1 MEPSQWS
8 KIQANWTLLL
18 QNVDVKCIL
27 HSLYESKTINDDDV
41 ERIQAETTTR
51 DQCARLLRILK
62 RKDNSYEEF
71 RNALQKTD
79 QKSIIQ
85 KLRETNSDIAPIEE
99 DDKINAAL
107 LENFAES
114 NGSQVSFADV
124 QASIAKSIQRKLN
137 DDEVSKRVSLCFGS
151 DVCLH
156 VEDGENAV
164 RYFTNLRRKTTN
176 PTCDKTEADIKK
188 RSMDGSSKGKHMRN
202 NSKQSQRKKLERM
215 SIEDLIKALESKLKE
230 RKILN
235 PQITETFRQQKVT
248 GEVYHCMTMDEIKT
262 EIPDL
267 TYGERKTLLI
277 IRDELQKEDENLSG
291 DDELPSESMEY
302 SEDKDVKPEEDLQ
315 QRIESLRKFDTAL
328 KTGDYYRQGSE
339 VITHVTRCHNMIE
352 PIRDFRHD
360 PDKSQDE
367 LLPWIQE
374 QVIRFSAACL
384 NDRTNGTIFFGIM
397 KSENHAEVL
406 GLSVDRED
414 IKTGINRAIK
424 DCFYP
429 DQYEIAMKCI
439 REPQFVTV
447 LQKNLETPLYV
458 IEIDVVPNSKL
469 TQEEAFFV
477 TLNFFGQSE
486 MVLLRWH
493 DTIVEKIGN
502 KEWHEFMS
510 QKNKL
515 KQVREDREK
524 SATQVKQISEDLR
537 TKFERLLYAGNVQSD
552 DLYRMLFLSPLDS
565 SMDQNFI
572 KENLEFV
579 DSLDPNIIFDFSP
592 ESDGDEGSIYR
603 YMEDEKE
610 KVLKALTADDFD
622 KNGKENK
629 EKTDRLPNLHES
641 IRSTELKQWIFCNG
655 YGPLNKNPMDLL
667 NWKQQRSEGF
677 KDALRFYKDEIPEG
691 RVIAIFCLFS
701 KNYDVMLEAAEEVL
715 IKFQHQW
722 MVLAPDEK
730 ISENWFAELLRR
742 QSVDKET
749 IKARCVI
756 GMPWN
761 HVSQTVSQLTG
772 SSDEASV
779 ELPTSTGAFCRLK
792 EKVKNELFDLDILGR
807 NECQNSDIIND
818 QRKLRLFKE
827 DVEESFFRGGPV
839 QWWNFWFPGLVLKRH
854 IHDKLMKLVNETL
867 DGNIDEE
874 DKVGIIHLYHQPGAG
889 GSTTARQ
896 ILWDL
901 KSEYRCCVLKNI
913 TDETCEQISA
923 FRRYEAEDPRPSV
936 ILIDNLEE
944 EKVNRLY
951 SQLEEK
957 ARVESRNSENPFKVF
972 CLLLLCRRKTSLPM
986 KDSKVKHRNS
996 VMLHHELA
1004 ENEIAWFHEKNRD
1017 LEEKHKL
1024 QNGVDPKLL
1033 LSFNIMKEN
1042 FNPEYIQNS
1051 VRAFCDDIMKPN
1063 EKKLLKF
1070 LSMMNTFDL
1079 DFQPLPVS
1087 AFDVI
1092 MNEEMSLSFGLVT
1105 PGRLRTGRSWESCI
1119 SAALKVLLNRASRSG
1134 LGKQIPGLCI
1144 VNHLFAKEIMNY
1156 ILKSEK
1162 KGVSDVMKEILNS
1175 PIVGSRN
1182 MTQKQV
1188 QKIVMDVLR
1197 KRDTLENGM
1206 HEKFSPIVMF
1216 IEKEEGQ
1223 DKAAEVLKMG
1233 FQMTNDP
1240 MIAQQVSRL
1249 FIHCKNWEE
1258 AKKYA
1263 EEATKLKPQNSFL
1276 WDTFGQVYKSQ
1287 VYDCI
1292 TKCVQT
1298 GEKLGQEDAM
1308 RMINIALEAID
1319 KFRVEQKISEQE
1331 KTTYQNNSGFVAELR
1346 VTNMLLDLF
1355 IQFSFYPGETKVH
1368 KFLID
1373 RKYVPPEFKF
1383 LGDDI
1388 LNRLKSLHSAV
1399 DDTMRN
1405 LEEKQ
1410 NHVKDET
1417 VDVYRHREQ
1426 YLFRDQVIYLKENLD
1441 NYFGESSDEI
1451 PPQLKSVD
1459 DQNAYRTRRMKRL
1472 GGRSLSALL
1481 RLPKLSDESQK
1492 LARLKNIMTLAERN
1506 VWSLR
1511 GKDIDYVIYIG
1522 TVIAMKSLK
1531 LKSPPLSVELEYN
1544 HLLHLSERL
1553 FDIGVHDR
1561 AYLET
1566 FLYLV
1571 MLHWPTDNRKGFVLC
1586 PIPKLTDAIKKWKD
1600 AFYLKHPH
1608 QQPDGSRYY
1617 SHRKKDTTYFFLCKG
1632 IGLDEILYY
1641 QELHRG
1647 DKFIRGDAVWR
1658 TPIAKE
1664 RLQRLTGTLVS
1675 EGTEVL
1681 VQVTSPTGNK
1691 STICIPTSL
1700 PIGQRGL
1707 WQKRVYFVLGFGWSG
1722 PKAYN
1727 VTQHDPSVN
1736 GSGDAK
1742 AQSCGANIVSTHKQP
1757 DASDKDSDEDD
1768 LESDSTIT
1776 TQVFR
1781 RQASKLNTPHTAP
1794 SSLQIFQELQTIDE
1808 KISELEL
1815 EKNPSQKN
1823 ITRLD
1828 ELRRQRKEL
1837 VSDKN
1842 VKQLYM
1848 DYN

>member
-1 MEPSQWS
+1 MELSQWS
-8 KIQANWTLLL
+8 KIQANWTFLLA
-18 QNVDVKCIL
+18 NVDVKGIL
-27 HSLYESKTINDDDV
+27 HSLYESETINDDDE
-41 ERIQAETTTR
+41 ERIKAETTTR

-62 RKDNSYEEF
+62 RKHNSYEAF
-71 RNALQKTD
+71 RNALQKID
-79 QKSIIQ
+79 QKFIIQ
-85 KLRETNSDIAPIEE
+85 KLRDTSSDSAPIEE

-107 LENFAES
+107 VENFAES
-114 NGSQVSFADV
+114 NGSQVSTADV
-124 QASIAKSIQRKLN
+124 QSAIAKYIHREL
-137 DDEVSKRVSLCFGS
+137 DEDEVSKSVSLCFGS
-151 DVCLH
+151 DVSLL
-156 VEDGENAV
+156 VEDGEYAI
-164 RYFTNLRRKTTN
+164 RYFTNLRKKATS
-176 PTCDKTEADIKK
+176 PTCDKMGEDIEN
-188 RSMDGSSKGKHMRN
+188 RSKDGSSKGKHIRHK
-202 NSKQSQRKKLERM
+202 SKQSKRKPLERM
-215 SIEDLIKALESKLKE
+215 SMEELIKTMECKIKE
-230 RKILN
+230 RNMPN
-235 PQITETFRQQKVT
+235 PKITETFRQQKVT
-248 GEVYHCMTMDEIKT
+248 GEVYHYMTWDEIKT
-262 EIPDL
+262 EFPDL

-277 IRDELQKEDENLSG
+277 IRDELQKEDENISG
-291 DDELPSESMEY
+291 DDELLSESIEY
-302 SEDKDVKPEEDLQ
+302 SEDEDVRLEEDLQ
-315 QRIESLRKFDTAL
+315 RRVESLRKFDTTL

-360 PDKSQDE
+360 PDKGQDE
-367 LLPWIQE
+367 LLSWIKE

-384 NDRTNGTIFFGIM
+384 NDRTNGTLYFGIM
-397 KSENHAEVL
+397 KSEDHAEVV
-406 GLSVDRED
+406 GLSVDREA
-414 IKTGINRAIK
+414 ISKGINQAIK

-439 REPQFVTV
+439 REPQFVSV
-447 LQKNLETPLYV
+447 LYKNPKSALYV
-458 IEIDVVPNSKL
+458 IEIDIVPNSKL

-477 TLNFFGQSE
+477 TLKCFGHSE

-493 DTIVEKIGN
+493 DTIVEKIEY
-502 KEWHEFMS
+502 KEWREFMS
-510 QKNKL
+510 QRNQL
-515 KQVREDREK
+515 KQLREEREK
-524 SATQVKQISEDLR
+524 SAAQVKQISEDLR
-537 TKFERLLYAGNVQSD
+537 TKFEGLLYAGNDMSD
-552 DLYRMLFLSPLDS
+552 DMYRMLFLSPLDS
-565 SMDQNFI
+565 CMDQNFI
-572 KENLEFV
+572 QENFDFV
-579 DSLDPNIIFDFSP
+579 NSLDPTIIFDFSP
-592 ESDGDEGSIYR
+592 ETDRDGGSIYK
-603 YMEDEKE
+603 YMEEEKE
-610 KVLKALTADDFD
+610 KVLKVLTTDDFD

-629 EKTDRLPNLHES
+629 EKPDRLPNLHDD
-641 IRSTELKQWIFCNG
+641 IRSTSLKQWIFCNG
-655 YGPLNKNPMDLL
+655 YDPLGKLQLDLY

-677 KDALRFYKDEIPEG
+677 KDTLRFYKDEIPEG

-701 KNYDVMLEAAEEVL
+701 KNYDIMLEAAEEVL

-722 MVLAPDEK
+722 MVLAPNEK
-730 ISENWFAELLRR
+730 IAENWIAELLRR

-749 IKARCVI
+749 VKVRSVI

-761 HVSQTVSQLTG
+761 HISQTVSQLTG

-779 ELPTSTGAFCRLK
+779 ELPTSTGAFCRVK
-792 EKVKNELFDLDILGR
+792 EKVKNELFDLDIVGR
-807 NECQNSDIIND
+807 NECQNND
-818 QRKLRLFKE
+818 VIKDQHKLRLLKAE
-827 DVEESFFRGGPV
+827 VEEHFFRGGPV
-839 QWWNFWFPGLVLKRH
+839 KWWNFWFPGLVLKRH
-854 IHDKLMKLVNETL
+854 IHDKLMKLVKETL
-867 DGNIDEE
+867 DGSIDEE

-901 KSEYRCCVLKNI
+901 KSEYRCCVLKSI

-944 EKVNRLY
+944 DKVNRLY

-957 ARVESRNSENPFKVF
+957 ARVEYRNSEKPFKVF
-972 CLLLLCRRKTSLPM
+972 CLLLLCRRKTTLAI
-986 KDSKVKHRNS
+986 KDFKVKKDRNY

-1042 FNPEYIQNS
+1042 FNPDYIQNS
-1051 VRAFCDDIMKPN
+1051 VKAFCDDITKPN
-1063 EKKLLKF
+1063 EIQLLKF
-1070 LSMMNTFDL
+1070 LSVMNTFDL

-1092 MNEEMSLSFGLVT
+1092 MNEEVLVSYGLVT
-1105 PGRLRTGRSWESCI
+1105 PGRLRTGRSWECCM
-1119 SAALKVLLNRASRSG
+1119 SAALKVLLNRASRAG

-1162 KGVSDVMKEILNS
+1162 KGVSDVMKEMLNS
-1175 PIVGSRN
+1175 PIVRSRN

-1188 QKIVMDVLR
+1188 LKIVKDVLK

-1206 HEKFSPIVMF
+1206 QEKFSPIMMF

-1223 DKAAEVLKMG
+1223 DKAVEVLKMG
-1233 FQMTNDP
+1233 FEMTNDP

-1276 WDTFGQVYKSQ
+1276 WDTYGQVYKSQ

-1292 TKCVQT
+1292 KNCLQT
-1298 GEKLGQEDAM
+1298 GEKLGQEEGTKM
-1308 RMINIALEAID
+1308 VKIALDAID
-1319 KFRVEQKISEQE
+1319 KFREEQRISEQE
-1331 KTTYQNNSGFVAELR
+1331 KITSQNKSGFVAELR
-1346 VTNMLLDLF
+1346 ATNMLLDLF

-1373 RKYVPPEFKF
+1373 RKYVPPEFKHF
-1383 LGDDI
+1383 GDEILG
-1388 LNRLKSLHSAV
+1388 RLKGLHNAV

-1417 VDVYRHREQ
+1417 VDVYRRREQ
-1426 YLFRDQVIYLKENLD
+1426 HLFRDQVINLRENLD
-1441 NYFGESSDEI
+1441 NYFGENSDEI
-1451 PPQLKSVD
+1451 PPQLVSVD

-1481 RLPKLSDESQK
+1481 RLPKSSDDSQK
-1492 LARLKNIMTLAERN
+1492 LARLRNIMDLAERN
-1506 VWSLR
+1506 VCSLR
-1511 GKDIDYVIYIG
+1511 GKDLDYVIYIG
-1522 TVIAMKSLK
+1522 AIIAMKSLK
-1531 LKSPPLSVELEYN
+1531 LKSPPMNVELEYN

-1571 MLHWPTDNRKGFVLC
+1571 MLHWPTDNRKNFALC
-1586 PIPKLTDAIKKWKD
+1586 PIPKITDAIRKWKD
-1600 AFYLKHPH
+1600 AFHMKHPH
-1608 QQPDGSRYY
+1608 QQPDGSIHCG
-1617 SHRKKDTTYFFLCKG
+1617 HRKKDTTYFFLCKG
-1632 IGLDEILYY
+1632 VGLDEILYY
-1641 QELHRG
+1641 EELHRG
-1647 DKFIRGDAVWR
+1647 GKFIRGDAVWR
-1658 TPIAKE
+1658 TQIAKE
-1664 RLQRLTGTLVS
+1664 RLQRLSGTLTS

-1681 VQVTSPTGNK
+1681 VQVTSPSGNK
-1691 STICIPTSL
+1691 STISIPTSL

-1727 VTQHDPSVN
+1727 VTQHDPSIN

-1742 AQSCGANIVSTHKQP
+1742 AQSRGENIVSARKHS
-1757 DASDKDSDEDD
+1757 DGSDKDSDEDD
-1768 LESDSTIT
+1768 FKDSTVT

-1781 RQASKLNTPHTAP
+1781 RQGSKMSTPQTAL
-1794 SSLQIFQELQTIDE
+1794 SSLQIFQELQKIDNE
-1808 KISELEL
+1808 ISELEKSPSK
-1815 EKNPSQKN
+1815 KNR
-1823 ITRLD
+1823 TRLD
-1828 ELRRQRKEL
+1828 ELRKLRKEL